1 MASFAFF
8 FSLRLSLLS
17 HAVLTN
23 VLFGSAVCT
32 EITQLPHVS
41 IAQCSKRHFFI
52 ILSEETMSFYVKVLT
67 VK

>member
-1 MASFAFF
+1 MDKDGFICLFF

-41 IAQCSKRHFFI
+41 IA
-52 ILSEETMSFYVKVLT
+52 
-67 VK
+67 